1 MIFLNGMKLEFILL
15 FTILFR
21 YNGHLD
27 EAKKSGIKKG
37 ITVGW
42 STGLV
47 FLVVFCAYGL
57 GFWYG
62 AKLIREDDDYRVSNV
77 LIVSLFFIAV
87 HKLYRNF
94 TLILNLIYLHCS
106 SKINIM
112 GIFLF
117 FVFISKSL
125 FNKKLNKFLLIFCHI
140 QKQNETKVFLV
151 TLENDIGFYT
161 VLILGK
167 CLIFSFPQV
176 FFSVLIGAFSL
187 GHAAPSMQSLA
198 TARGAA
204 YTVFDLMEQVS

>member
-87 HKLYRNF
+87 HKLYQNF

-117 FVFISKSL
+117 VV
-125 FNKKLNKFLLIFCHI
+125 NKKLNKFLLIFCHI

-204 YTVFDLMEQVS
+204 YTIFDLMEQVS

>member
-1 MIFLNGMKLEFILL
+1 MKPQYDISKWYEFILL

-125 FNKKLNKFLLIFCHI
+125 FYKELNKFLLIFCHI
-140 QKQNETKVFLV
+140 QK
-151 TLENDIGFYT
+151 
-161 VLILGK
+161 
-167 CLIFSFPQV
+167 
-176 FFSVLIGAFSL
+176 
-187 GHAAPSMQSLA
+187 
-198 TARGAA
+198 
-204 YTVFDLMEQVS
+204 